1 MSNSAALFRTVQ
13 PGAAM
18 RGPIP
23 AASRKQLTKLLRNM
37 MNLLLTCYDPPSIKR
52 NWGEKKCL
60 LVTDLARGSKT
71 VQKPKEVMS
80 ACRFE
85 LQERGRAFSSRGAH
99 TLSLF

>member
-1 MSNSAALFRTVQ
+1 
-13 PGAAM
+13 
-18 RGPIP
+18 
-23 AASRKQLTKLLRNM
+23 M

-99 TLSLF
+99 TLSLFQPRCSAPSLFSPQHLAQKVS